1 MRKENVLPT
10 IRVEMRNEKDL
21 NAKGET
27 SLRYVIRLL
36 GEGKVCKATGF
47 TVKPNL
53 WDKKTRKALGNS
65 EESKLLNRAIALK
78 IVEFENYFDGMRAM
92 KRRIT
97 LKSVNDFFHD
107 KRWDSFFG
115 YFDSVLAER
124 KSVNE
129 KSTCVKDNVCRN
141 RLEEFAISEGYRNL
155 KFVDITLEFLKGFDK
170 FLIRKLGMQSNS
182 ADNYHKVLKVV
193 LKEAIVGGIID
204 RNPYLGFKP
213 LLTGKGAPKA
223 ILSSEEVNALRMLT
237 FESEEV
243 KYLEKTRDVFLF
255 MLNTGLRFSDVK
267 NAFVENLNS
276 LEKGKHV
283 FLNVVQ
289 KKTKNAVEIYLN
301 REARLM
307 IHRVRGK
314 QAIKDERL
322 FRNLTLQPFNRN
334 LKELAKMIGSEKEL
348 SSHVARHSLATFL
361 YNFRGLSYATIGE
374 ILGHKNSSVT
384 DGYVRKSCV
393 AYAEFL
399 TDLYP
404 AIEVEEEFGKRA

>member
-1 MRKENVLPT
+1 MRKENALPT

-27 SLRYVIRLL
+27 SLRYVVRLN
-36 GEGKVCKATGF
+36 GEGKLSRATGY

-65 EESKLLNRAIALK
+65 EECKLLNRAIVK
-78 IVEFENYFDGMRAM
+78 KMFEFESYFEKMRAWE
-92 KRRIT
+92 KRIT

-107 KRWDSFFG
+107 RRFDDFLG
-115 YFDSVLAER
+115 YFDTVLGER
-124 KSVNE
+124 KEINE
-129 KSTCVKDNVCRN
+129 KSTCVKDSVCRN
-141 RLEEFAISEGYRNL
+141 RLEKYATSVGFRNL

-170 FLIRKLGMQSNS
+170 FLILKVGMQSNS

-193 LKEAIVGGIID
+193 LKEAIVGEIID

-213 LLTGKGAPKA
+213 LLTGRGAPKA
-223 ILSSEEVNALRMLT
+223 TLTSEEVNALRMLT
-237 FESEEV
+237 FESEEI
-243 KYLEKTRDVFLF
+243 KHLEKTRDVFLF

-267 NAFVENLNS
+267 NVLLSNRNS
-276 LEKGKHV
+276 LDEGKHV
-283 FLNVVQ
+283 FLKIVQ
-289 KKTKNAVEIYLN
+289 RKTKNAVQIYLN
-301 REARLM
+301 WEARMM
-307 IHRVRGK
+307 IHRVRLK
-314 QAIKDERL
+314 NATDERL
-322 FRNLTLQPFNRN
+322 FGSLTLQPFNRN
-334 LKELAKMIGSEKEL
+334 LKELAKMIGTEKEL

-404 AIEVEEEFGKRA
+404 AKEVEESFGKRA

>member
-36 GEGKVCKATGF
+36 GEGKVCKATSF

-65 EESKLLNRAIALK
+65 EESKLLNRAIGLK
-78 IVEFENYFDGMRAM
+78 IVEFERYFEKMLTLE
-92 KRRIT
+92 KRIS

-107 KRWDSFFG
+107 KRFDDFFGNFDSF
-115 YFDSVLAER
+115 LAER
-124 KSVNE
+124 KVVNE
-129 KSTCVKDNVCRN
+129 KSTCVKDSVCRN
-141 RLEEFAISEGYRNL
+141 RLEEFAVSEGYRNL

-182 ADNYHKVLKVV
+182 ADNYHKVLKVF
-193 LKEAIVGGIID
+193 LKDALVSGYVD

-213 LLTGKGAPKA
+213 LLTEKTTPKA
-223 ILSSEEVNALRMLT
+223 TLTSEEVNALRNLT
-237 FESEEV
+237 FEFEEIRH
-243 KYLEKTRDVFLF
+243 LEKTRDVFLF

-267 NAFVENLNS
+267 NARIENLDS

-283 FLNVVQ
+283 FLNIVQ

-301 REARLM
+301 AEAKRMIRL
-307 IHRVRGK
+307 VRGK
-314 QAIKDERL
+314 ILRTEERL
-322 FRNLTLQPFNRN
+322 FGSLTLQPFNRN
-334 LKELAKMIGSEKEL
+334 LKELAKMIGTEKEL

-361 YNFRGLSYATIGE
+361 YNCRGLSFATIGE
-374 ILGHKNSSVT
+374 ILGHKNSTVT
-384 DGYVRKSCV
+384 GIYVRKSCV
-393 AYAEFL
+393 AYAEYL

-404 AIEVEEEFGKRA
+404 AK

>member
-21 NAKGET
+21 NGKGET
-27 SLRYVIRLL
+27 SLRYVIRIL
-36 GEGKVCKATGF
+36 GEGKTSKATGF
-47 TVKPNL
+47 NVKPNL

-65 EESKLLNRAIALK
+65 EESKLLNRSIASK
-78 IVEFENYFDGMRAM
+78 IVEFESYFEKMRALE
-92 KRRIT
+92 KRMT
-97 LKSVNDFFHD
+97 MKSVNDFFHD
-107 KRWDSFFG
+107 KRFDDFFG

-129 KSTCVKDNVCRN
+129 KSTCVKDAVCRN
-141 RLEEFAISEGYRNL
+141 RLEDYSISVGYRNL
-155 KFVDITLEFLKGFDK
+155 VFVDITLEFLRGFDK
-170 FLIRKLGMQSNS
+170 FLIRKVEMQSNS

-213 LLTGKGAPKA
+213 IETGKGSPKA
-223 ILSSEEVNALRMLT
+223 TLSSEEINALRNLT
-237 FESEEV
+237 FEFEEI
-243 KYLEKTRDVFLF
+243 KHLEKTRDIFLF

-267 NAFVENLNS
+267 NALICNLDS
-276 LEKGKHV
+276 LEKGKHIY
-283 FLNVVQ
+283 LNVVQ

-301 REARLM
+301 AEAKKM
-307 IHRVRGK
+307 IHLVRRK
-314 QAIKDERL
+314 INRTDERV
-322 FRNLTLQPFNRN
+322 FGSLTLQPFNRN
-334 LKELAKMIGSEKEL
+334 LKELAKMIGTEKEL

-393 AYAEFL
+393 AYANYL

-404 AIEVEEEFGKRA
+404 AKEIEDTYEKRA